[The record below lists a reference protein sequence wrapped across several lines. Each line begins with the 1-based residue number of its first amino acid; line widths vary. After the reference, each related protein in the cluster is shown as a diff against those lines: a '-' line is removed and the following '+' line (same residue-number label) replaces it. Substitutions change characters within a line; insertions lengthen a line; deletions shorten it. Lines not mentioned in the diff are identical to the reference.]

1 MKYAL
6 FLGCTI
12 PARARNYELAA
23 RRIALEFGIELIDIE
38 EFSCCGFP
46 VKSINGETSLLLSV
60 RNLSLAEKK
69 GLDICTLCS
78 ACTVNLTE
86 ANKELKEN
94 SSLRDSTNN
103 KLGKIKREYQGKI
116 RVRHFARILYEEIGL
131 AKIKEKIKKD
141 LSGLTFAAH
150 YGCHYIKPSN
160 VYDHFD
166 DPEHPRTLDELIAVT
181 GAKFVHYD
189 SRKQCCGGALLAVDE
204 TLSLTLA
211 KEKIEHVK
219 NAGADAITLVC
230 PFCSV
235 MYDDNQ
241 KKIESTFNVSYN
253 LPVLYYPQV
262 LGLAL
267 GIEAKELGLN
277 MNRVKTAEL
286 INRLE
291 GKGNEL

>member
-23 RRIALEFGIELIDIE
+23 RRIAQEFGMEFIDIE
-38 EFSCCGFP
+38 EFGCCGFP
-46 VKSINGETSLLLSV
+46 IKSVNWETSLLLAA
-60 RNLSLAEKK
+60 RNLSLAEKR

-86 ANKELKEN
+86 TDKELKEN
-94 SSLRDSTNN
+94 GELMDLTNN
-103 KLGKIKREYQGKI
+103 KLGKIHREYQGKI
-116 RVRHFARILYEEIGL
+116 KVRHFARILYEEIGT
-131 AKIKEKIKKD
+131 AKIKAKIKKD
-141 LSGLTFAAH
+141 LSGLKIAAH
-150 YGCHYIKPSN
+150 YGCHYIKPSK

-166 DPEHPRTLDELIAVT
+166 DPENPRTLDELISAT
-181 GAKFVHYD
+181 GAQFINYD
-189 SRKQCCGGALLAVDE
+189 NKKQCCGGALLGVDE
-204 TLSLTLA
+204 LLSLTMA
-211 KEKIEHVK
+211 KEKLEHAK
-219 NAGADAITLVC
+219 NAGADAFTLVC
-230 PFCSV
+230 PFCNV

-241 KKIESTFNVSYN
+241 RKIESTFGVSYG

-267 GIEAKELGLN
+267 GIEPKELGLN

-286 INRLE
+286 LSRV
-291 GKGNEL
+291 

>member
-1 MKYAL
+1 MRYAL

-23 RRIALEFGIELIDIE
+23 RRIAQEFDIELVDIE
-38 EFSCCGFP
+38 EFACCGFP
-46 VKSINGETSLLLSV
+46 IKSVNREASILLAA
-60 RNLSLAEKK
+60 RNLSLAEKQ

-78 ACTVNLTE
+78 ACTSILTE
-86 ANKELKEN
+86 TNRELKEN
-94 SSLRDSTNN
+94 SRLMDSTNN
-103 KLGKIKREYQGKI
+103 KLGKINRKCQGKI
-116 RVRHFARILYEEIGL
+116 KVRHLARILYEEIGA

-141 LSGLTFAAH
+141 LSGIKIAAH
-150 YGCHYIKPSN
+150 YGCHYLKPSK

-166 DPEHPRTLDELIAVT
+166 DPEDPRSLDELISAT
-181 GAKFVHYD
+181 GARFIHYD
-189 SRKQCCGGALLAVDE
+189 NRKQCCGGAILAIDE
-204 TLSLTLA
+204 SLSLTMA

-219 NAGADAITLVC
+219 STGADAFTLVC
-230 PFCSV
+230 PFCNV

-241 KKIESTFNVSYN
+241 RKIESKFNVSYG

-286 INRLE
+286 VS
-291 GKGNEL
+291 KV

>member
-23 RRIALEFGIELIDIE
+23 RRVALDFGIELIDVE

-46 VKSINGETSLLLSV
+46 VKSVNGETSLLLAA

-69 GLDICTLCS
+69 SLDICTLCS

-94 SSLRDSTNN
+94 SKLRDSAND
-103 KLGKIKREYQGKI
+103 KLGKIGREYQGKI
-116 RVRHFARILYEEIGL
+116 RVRHFARILYEEVGT
-131 AKIKEKIKKD
+131 AKIKDKIKKD

-166 DPEHPRTLDELIAVT
+166 DPEDPGTLDALISVT

-189 SRKQCCGGALLAVDE
+189 NRKQCCGGALLAIDE
-204 TLSLTLA
+204 SLSLAMA

-219 NAGADAITLVC
+219 KAGADAIALVC

-241 KKIESTFNVSYN
+241 KKIESTFGVSYN

-286 INRLE
+286 ISRLE
-291 GKGNEL
+291 GTGNES

>member
-1 MKYAL
+1 MRYAL

-23 RRIALEFGIELIDIE
+23 RRIAPEFGIELIDIE

-46 VKSINGETSLLLSV
+46 VKSVDERTSLLLAA
-60 RNLSLAEKK
+60 RNLSLAEEK

-86 ANKELKEN
+86 ADKEFKEN
-94 SSLRDSTNN
+94 SRLRDSTNN

-116 RVRHFARILYEEIGL
+116 RVRHFARILYEEIGI
-131 AKIKEKIKKD
+131 AKIKEKIKRN

-150 YGCHYIKPSN
+150 YGCHYVKPSK

-166 DPEHPRTLDELIAVT
+166 DPEDPGTLDELISVT

-189 SRKQCCGGALLAVDE
+189 DRKKCCGGAILAIDE
-204 TLSLTLA
+204 SLSLAMA
-211 KEKIEHVK
+211 KEKIEYVK
-219 NAGADAITLVC
+219 KAGADAITLVC

-262 LGLAL
+262 LGLAM

-286 INRLE
+286 ISRL
-291 GKGNEL
+291 